1 MAFQGLRGV
10 NVLPVASPGCESVLL
25 VEVPEAEAAVAR
37 YRERLD
43 ANASLGIP
51 AHVTVLSPFMAPEAI
66 GAAVLDELERLFAGF
81 RGFRFQLTGTG
92 WFGEQVLWL
101 APGDPAPFRAL
112 TACVHEAFPAF
123 PPFGGRHEEV
133 IPHLTVGHGHR
144 VADMRAAEESVQACL
159 PVRACAAAVTL
170 MTEQS
175 AGGQWARAARF
186 TLA

>member
-1 MAFQGLRGV
+1 MSW
-10 NVLPVASPGCESVLL
+10 PVASPGSESVLL
-25 VEVPEAEAAVAR
+25 VEVPEAEATVAGHR
-37 YRERLD
+37 DRLD

-66 GAAVLDELERLFAGF
+66 GAGVLGELERLFAAC

-92 WFGEQVLWL
+92 WFGDEVLWL

-123 PPFGGRHEEV
+123 PPFGGQYEDV
-133 IPHLTVGHGHR
+133 VPHLTVGHGHP
-144 VADMRAAEESVQACL
+144 VADMRAAEKS
-159 PVRACAAAVTL
+159 VRAHLPIGAYAAAVTL

-175 AGGQWARAARF
+175 PGGRWARAARF
-186 TLA
+186 SLA